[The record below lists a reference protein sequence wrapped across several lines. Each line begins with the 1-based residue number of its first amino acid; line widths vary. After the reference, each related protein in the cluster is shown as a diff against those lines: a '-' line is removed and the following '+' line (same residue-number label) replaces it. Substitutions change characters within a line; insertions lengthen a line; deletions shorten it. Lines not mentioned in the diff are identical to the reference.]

1 MDVPIKLKLLYL
13 LFSYIFMLLGQNRLV
28 SSRTFLKRE
37 VYLHMKYQ
45 STRQRITFKV
55 IVKVFH
61 SSYFLKQ
68 ITSGCCLHERLTY
81 VPSEDLGNG
90 QVFIISDR

>member
-1 MDVPIKLKLLYL
+1 
-13 LFSYIFMLLGQNRLV
+13 MLLGQNRLV

-37 VYLHMKYQ
+37 VYLLMKYQ
-45 STRQRITFKV
+45 STRQRIAFKV
-55 IVKVFH
+55 MVNVFH

-68 ITSGCCLHERLTY
+68 ITSGCCLHKRLTY
-81 VPSEDLGNG
+81 VSSEDLGNG

>member
-1 MDVPIKLKLLYL
+1 
-13 LFSYIFMLLGQNRLV
+13 MLLGQNRLV
-28 SSRTFLKRE
+28 SSYSSLDWKNG

-81 VPSEDLGNG
+81 EPSEDLGNG
-90 QVFIISDR
+90 QVFVISDR